1 MSIRFRPVVNQ
12 FIALAGYGGDI
23 LELATDVT
31 VIAPPETEP
40 ANRLFVLDGQVEK
53 ATAGADGFST
63 LEEEVAIVR
72 AREVTHDAVIRYT
85 FEDCLVHEA
94 GFDVAG
100 GKFRKKRP
108 DGVKLLTEPLT
119 SLSGAAY
126 CMSGVSE
133 RFFGHWLQDAC
144 ATALLAEPDEALIL
158 DTRPDWPH
166 AAQYADAFGFAP
178 ARAAMAHVDR
188 LTFHQDH
195 SQGSLKRARY
205 ARMRQQLAAAFP
217 GEAGGDEAIYFRRG
231 ASGVARLIANEDEV
245 TDRLRREG
253 FEVFDVEGADAGE
266 IQRRFRRARLVVSVE
281 GSHLNHLHFA
291 MQPGACLITLVPA
304 DYFNAIHVG
313 IAQAIGLR
321 YGFLVIDP
329 VEGGY
334 RVNCDDLLAT
344 LDIAAPHI

>member
-1 MSIRFRPVVNQ
+1 MSIRFRPFVNQ
-12 FIALAGYGGDI
+12 CIALSGYGRD
-23 LELATDVT
+23 LFDLAADVT
-31 VIAPPETEP
+31 VIAPPEKEP
-40 ANRLFVLDGQVEK
+40 ANALFVLDGQIEK
-53 ATAGADGFST
+53 ATAGAAGFST

-94 GFDVAG
+94 GLDVAG

-108 DGVKLLTEPLT
+108 NGVKLLTEPLT
-119 SLSGAAY
+119 GLSGAAY

-133 RFFGHWLQDAC
+133 RFFGHWIRDAC
-144 ATALLAEPDEALIL
+144 ATALLAAPDEALIL

-166 AAQYADAFGFAP
+166 AAQYADALRLAP
-178 ARAAMAHVDR
+178 ERAAMIRVDR
-188 LTFHQDH
+188 LTLHQDH

-205 ARMRQQLAAAFP
+205 ARMRRRLAAAFP
-217 GEAGGDEAIYFRRG
+217 GEAGGAGAVYFRRG

-245 TDRLRREG
+245 TDRLSREG
-253 FEVFDVEGADAGE
+253 FDVVDVEGTSLGE

-313 IAQAIGLR
+313 IAQAVGLR
-321 YGFLVIDP
+321 YGFMVIDP
-329 VEGGY
+329 VENGY
-334 RVNCDDLLAT
+334 RVDCDDLLAT
-344 LDIAAPHI
+344 RDLAAPHG